1 MAGGKPRGA
10 WADKAFRDALR
21 QAVLEKDEETGHKK
35 LRLLALK
42 LITNGLGG
50 DTTAIK
56 EIADR
61 LDGKPH
67 QTQDVV
73 VTDERSVIRAPEV
86 NETADDWQAT
96 HKPH

>member
-1 MAGGKPRGA
+1 MR
-10 WADKAFRDALR
+10 L
-21 QAVLEKDEETGHKK
+21 AVSEKDGDHKK
-35 LRLLALK
+35 LRLLANK
-42 LITNGLGG
+42 LVDKGLEG
-50 DTTAIK
+50 DTMAIR